1 MIRICCSTFADELQW
16 RLHLSSWRI
25 TMRLAVLL
33 YLLLAGAMC
42 SAETLVYFGTYTR
55 GNTSSEGIYVAALDE
70 TTGALSR
77 PRLAAKADNPS
88 FVAIAPDGKSLYAVS
103 ETPWTDESSV
113 GIVAYSIGDDG
124 TLKRLN
130 QRSTRGGAAC
140 HVAVHPSGKS
150 LGVANY
156 SGGSCASFPI
166 NDDGSLGEIA
176 SFHQHNGS
184 SVNPRRQQGAHAH
197 SINYNADGSQA
208 FVADLG
214 MDQIVIYDV
223 DFQSGKLTPSKQPS
237 LKLPAG
243 GGPRHF
249 CFASAGNV
257 ALANLE
263 LTSEVALL
271 RYDDAAGTLSMLKV
285 ASTLPG
291 GQAVPGNSTAEC
303 LVHPNGQTA
312 YVSNRGHNSIAV
324 FRIDASNGD
333 IEWIENESTRGEI
346 PRGFG
351 IDPSGAFVVVANQNS
366 DNVVS
371 MKIDPES
378 GALSPTGSEIT
389 VGTPVNVR
397 FLKR

>member
-1 MIRICCSTFADELQW
+1 
-16 RLHLSSWRI
+16 
-25 TMRLAVLL
+25 MRLAVLL
-33 YLLLAGAMC
+33 YLLSAGTMC

-55 GNTSSEGIYVAALDE
+55 GNTSSEGIYVATLDE
-70 TTGALSR
+70 ATGALSQ

-88 FVAIAPDGKSLYAVS
+88 FVAIAPDGKTLYAVS
-103 ETPWTDESSV
+103 ETPWTDESSI

-124 TLKRLN
+124 TLKQLN

-140 HVAVHPSGKS
+140 HVAVHPSGKC

-176 SFHQHNGS
+176 SFHQHVGS
-184 SVNPRRQQGAHAH
+184 SVNPRRQQEAHAH
-197 SINYNADGSQA
+197 SINFSADGTQA

-223 DFQSGKLTPSKQPS
+223 VAETGTMTPSKQRS
-237 LKLPAG
+237 LKMPAG

-249 CFASAGNV
+249 CFAPAGNI

-263 LTSEVALL
+263 LSSEVALL
-271 RYDDAAGTLSMLKV
+271 RYEDAARRLSILKV
-285 ASTLPG
+285 VSTLPG

-303 LVHPNGQTA
+303 LVHPNGQAA

-333 IEWIENESTRGEI
+333 IEWIENESIRGEV

-351 IDPSGAFVVVANQNS
+351 IDPSGKFVVVANQNS

-371 MKIDPES
+371 LKIDGES

>member
-1 MIRICCSTFADELQW
+1 
-16 RLHLSSWRI
+16 
-25 TMRLAVLL
+25 MRLAALL
-33 YLLLAGAMC
+33 YLLLAGTMC

-55 GNTSSEGIYVAALDE
+55 GNAASEGIYVATLDE
-70 TTGALSR
+70 ATGALSQ

-88 FVAIAPDGKSLYAVS
+88 FVAIAPGGKTLYAVS
-103 ETPWTDESSV
+103 ETPWTDDDSV

-124 TLKRLN
+124 TLKQLN

-176 SFHQHNGS
+176 SFHQHVGS
-184 SVNPRRQQGAHAH
+184 SVNPRRQQEAHAH
-197 SINYNADGSQA
+197 SINYNADGTQA

-223 DFQSGKLTPSKQPS
+223 DSESGKLAPSQQRS
-237 LKLPAG
+237 LKMPAG

-249 CFASAGNV
+249 CFTPAGKI

-263 LTSEVALL
+263 LTSDVALL
-271 RYDDAAGTLSMLKV
+271 RYDDAARSLSMLEV

-303 LVHPNGQTA
+303 LVHPNGRTA

-324 FRIDASNGD
+324 FRIDASNAD
-333 IEWIENESTRGEI
+333 IQWIENEPTQGEI

-351 IDPSGAFVVVANQNS
+351 IDPSGKFVVVANQNS

-371 MKIDPES
+371 LQIDPETGS
-378 GALSPTGSEIT
+378 LSPTGSEIT